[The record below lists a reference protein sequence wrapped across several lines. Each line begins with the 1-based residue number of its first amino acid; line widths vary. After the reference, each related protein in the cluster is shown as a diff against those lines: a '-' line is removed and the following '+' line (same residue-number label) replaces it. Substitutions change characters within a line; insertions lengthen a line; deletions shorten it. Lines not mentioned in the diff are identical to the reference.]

1 MKRIKTL
8 FFSLIII
15 FGLTGCL
22 KKDSMDNIDIYT
34 TSYPIYYL
42 IDSLYGFNS
51 NIDSIYPKGID
62 INEYSLTEKQIE
74 KYSKTNLFVYNGT
87 GNEKQIA
94 ADFTNNNHKIKLID
108 ASKDVYIKYDTTEL
122 WLSPSNYLMLAQNIK
137 EMLIK
142 YVSSTIIKQEIEKNY
157 DDLKLTIAEYDA
169 DLKTIAET
177 ASNKTLIVGDEVFK
191 FLEKYGFEVLVIAD
205 NKDIDVKEYNK
216 AKRLL
221 ENKTNSYIF
230 VLDTYK
236 EDKNVENF
244 KKNGASLAIV
254 YSMTNLTD
262 EQLNDGTDYVY
273 MMNNFL
279 DTIKMEVY
287 N

>member
-1 MKRIKTL
+1 MKKIKML
-8 FFSLIII
+8 FLSLIIV
-15 FGLTGCL
+15 FSLTGCL

-137 EMLIK
+137 DMLTK
-142 YVSSTIIKQEIEKNY
+142 YVSSTIINQEIEKKY
-157 DDLKLTIAEYDA
+157 DNLKLTIAEYDA

-216 AKRLL
+216 AKRLI

-230 VLDTYK
+230 VLDTYT
-236 EDKNVENF
+236 EDKNVEQF
-244 KKNGASLAIV
+244 RKNGANLATIH
-254 YSMTNLTD
+254 SMTNLTD
-262 EQLNDGTDYVY
+262 EELNDGIDYIY

-279 DTIKMEVY
+279 EAIKTEVY

>member
-1 MKRIKTL
+1 MKRIKML
-8 FFSLIII
+8 FLSLIIV
-15 FGLTGCL
+15 FSLTGCL

-137 EMLIK
+137 DMLTK
-142 YVSSTIIKQEIEKNY
+142 YVSSTIINQEIEKKY
-157 DDLKLTIAEYDA
+157 DNLKLTIAEYDA

-216 AKRLL
+216 AKRLI

-230 VLDTYK
+230 VLDTYT
-236 EDKNVENF
+236 EDKNVEQF
-244 KKNGASLAIV
+244 RKNGANLATIH
-254 YSMTNLTD
+254 SMTNLTD
-262 EQLNDGTDYVY
+262 EELNDGIDYIY

-279 DTIKMEVY
+279 EAIKTEVY